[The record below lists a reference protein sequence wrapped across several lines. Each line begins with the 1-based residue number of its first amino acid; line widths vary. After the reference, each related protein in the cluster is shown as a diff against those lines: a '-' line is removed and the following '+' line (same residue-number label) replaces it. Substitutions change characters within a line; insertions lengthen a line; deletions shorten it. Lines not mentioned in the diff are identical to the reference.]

1 MYIKRVIFLSFLLF
15 SNLSYSDDNNQQLL
29 IKDPKK
35 VEIFSMKDI
44 NDLEKKISS
53 SENKILLLN
62 FWATWCAPCIKEIPE
77 LIELKKKFKNNVE
90 VYFLSV
96 DSNVKKTV
104 PKFLRKN
111 KLESILVFN
120 DEKLKVSSK
129 FGVKVMPT
137 TVNYFTSIPY
147 FVYFAGII
155 SNEIRVNN
163 PCMAIVHLY
172 NKFIFTCLPHNFP
185 WKKFLP
191 SESFKSNFGFPQII
205 STTKT
210 SPKGLNLY

>member
-1 MYIKRVIFLSFLLF
+1 MYINKIIFLSFLIF
-15 SNLSYSDDNNQQLL
+15 SNLSYSDNNNQQLL

-35 VEIFSMKDI
+35 VETFSMKDI
-44 NDLEKKISS
+44 NGSKKTVSS

-90 VYFLSV
+90 IYFLSV

-111 KLESILVFN
+111 KLESLLVFN

-137 TVNYFTSIPY
+137 TV
-147 FVYFAGII
+147 II
-155 SNEIRVNN
+155 
-163 PCMAIVHLY
+163 
-172 NKFIFTCLPHNFP
+172 NKNFEEVAQVKGYVD
-185 WKKFLP
+185 WSSSKYIDLIKKFL
-191 SESFKSNFGFPQII
+191 
-205 STTKT
+205 
-210 SPKGLNLY
+210 

>member
-35 VEIFSMKDI
+35 VEIFSIKDI
-44 NDLEKKISS
+44 NDSEKKISS

-77 LIELKKKFKNNVE
+77 LIELKQKFKNNVE
-90 VYFLSV
+90 IYFLSV

-111 KLESILVFN
+111 KLESLIVFN

-137 TVNYFTSIPY
+137 TV
-147 FVYFAGII
+147 II
-155 SNEIRVNN
+155 
-163 PCMAIVHLY
+163 
-172 NKFIFTCLPHNFP
+172 NKNFEEVAQVKGYVD
-185 WKKFLP
+185 WSSSKYIDLIKKFL
-191 SESFKSNFGFPQII
+191 
-205 STTKT
+205 
-210 SPKGLNLY
+210 

>member
-44 NDLEKKISS
+44 NDSENKISS

-90 VYFLSV
+90 IYFLSV

-111 KLESILVFN
+111 KLESLIVFN

-137 TVNYFTSIPY
+137 TV
-147 FVYFAGII
+147 II
-155 SNEIRVNN
+155 
-163 PCMAIVHLY
+163 
-172 NKFIFTCLPHNFP
+172 NKNFEEVAQVKGYVD
-185 WKKFLP
+185 WSSSKYIDLIKKFL
-191 SESFKSNFGFPQII
+191 
-205 STTKT
+205 
-210 SPKGLNLY
+210 

>member
-1 MYIKRVIFLSFLLF
+1 MYINKIIFLSFLF
-15 SNLSYSDDNNQQLL
+15 VSNLSYSDNNNQQLL

-104 PKFLRKN
+104 PKFLKKN
-111 KLESILVFN
+111 KLENLLVFN

-137 TVNYFTSIPY
+137 TV
-147 FVYFAGII
+147 II
-155 SNEIRVNN
+155 NKNFEEVAQVKGYVDWLSSKYVNL
-163 PCMAIVHLY
+163 IER
-172 NKFIFTCLPHNFP
+172 
-185 WKKFLP
+185 FL
-191 SESFKSNFGFPQII
+191 
-205 STTKT
+205 
-210 SPKGLNLY
+210 

>member
-44 NDLEKKISS
+44 NDSEKKISS

-90 VYFLSV
+90 IYFLSV

-111 KLESILVFN
+111 KLESLIVFN

-137 TVNYFTSIPY
+137 TV
-147 FVYFAGII
+147 II
-155 SNEIRVNN
+155 
-163 PCMAIVHLY
+163 
-172 NKFIFTCLPHNFP
+172 NKNFEEVAQVKGYVD
-185 WKKFLP
+185 WSSSKYIDLIKKFL
-191 SESFKSNFGFPQII
+191 
-205 STTKT
+205 
-210 SPKGLNLY
+210 

>member
-1 MYIKRVIFLSFLLF
+1 MYIKRVIFLSFLFF
-15 SNLSYSDDNNQQLL
+15 SNLSYSDNNNQQLL

-44 NDLEKKISS
+44 NDSEKKISS

-104 PKFLRKN
+104 PKFLKKN
-111 KLESILVFN
+111 KLESLIVFN
-120 DEKLKVSSK
+120 DEKLEVSGK

-137 TVNYFTSIPY
+137 TV
-147 FVYFAGII
+147 II
-155 SNEIRVNN
+155 
-163 PCMAIVHLY
+163 
-172 NKFIFTCLPHNFP
+172 NKDFEEVAQVKGYVDWLSSEYVDLIKNF
-185 WKKFLP
+185 L
-191 SESFKSNFGFPQII
+191 
-205 STTKT
+205 
-210 SPKGLNLY
+210 

>member
-44 NDLEKKISS
+44 NDSEKKISS

-90 VYFLSV
+90 VYFLAV

-104 PKFLRKN
+104 PNFLKKN
-111 KLESILVFN
+111 KLESLLIFN
-120 DEKLKVSSK
+120 DEKLKVSRK

-137 TVNYFTSIPY
+137 TV
-147 FVYFAGII
+147 II
-155 SNEIRVNN
+155 
-163 PCMAIVHLY
+163 
-172 NKFIFTCLPHNFP
+172 NKDFEEVAQVKGYVDWLSSEYVDLIKNF
-185 WKKFLP
+185 L
-191 SESFKSNFGFPQII
+191 
-205 STTKT
+205 
-210 SPKGLNLY
+210 

>member
-137 TVNYFTSIPY
+137 TV
-147 FVYFAGII
+147 II
-155 SNEIRVNN
+155 
-163 PCMAIVHLY
+163 
-172 NKFIFTCLPHNFP
+172 NKNFEEVAQVKGYVD
-185 WKKFLP
+185 WSSSKYINLIERFL
-191 SESFKSNFGFPQII
+191 
-205 STTKT
+205 
-210 SPKGLNLY
+210 

>member
-1 MYIKRVIFLSFLLF
+1 MYINKIIFLSFLFF
-15 SNLSYSDDNNQQLL
+15 SNLSYSDNNNQQLL

-44 NDLEKKISS
+44 NDSEKKISS

-90 VYFLSV
+90 IYFLSV
-96 DSNVKKTV
+96 DSNVKKAV

-111 KLESILVFN
+111 KLESLLVFN

-137 TVNYFTSIPY
+137 TV
-147 FVYFAGII
+147 II
-155 SNEIRVNN
+155 
-163 PCMAIVHLY
+163 
-172 NKFIFTCLPHNFP
+172 NKNFEEVAQVKGYVD
-185 WKKFLP
+185 WSSSKYIDLIKKFL
-191 SESFKSNFGFPQII
+191 
-205 STTKT
+205 
-210 SPKGLNLY
+210 

>member
-1 MYIKRVIFLSFLLF
+1 MYIKRIIFLSFLIF
-15 SNLSYSDDNNQQLL
+15 SNLSYSDNNNQQLL

-35 VEIFSMKDI
+35 VETFSMEDI
-44 NDLEKKISS
+44 NDSEKIISS

-137 TVNYFTSIPY
+137 TV
-147 FVYFAGII
+147 II
-155 SNEIRVNN
+155 
-163 PCMAIVHLY
+163 
-172 NKFIFTCLPHNFP
+172 NKNFEEVAQVKGYVD
-185 WKKFLP
+185 WSSSKYINLIERFL
-191 SESFKSNFGFPQII
+191 
-205 STTKT
+205 
-210 SPKGLNLY
+210 